1 MKHIL
6 VIATVLAIVVAV
18 SFLILSGVY
27 WLVCWALGWIFQW
40 KTAIAITAV
49 YFVIAGIFRGGKN
62 NA

>member
-1 MKHIL
+1 MKDIL
-6 VIATVLAIVVAV
+6 PIAVVLAIIVAA

-40 KTAIAITAV
+40 KIAIAITAV
-49 YFVIAGIFRGGKN
+49 YFVIAGIFKGGKN